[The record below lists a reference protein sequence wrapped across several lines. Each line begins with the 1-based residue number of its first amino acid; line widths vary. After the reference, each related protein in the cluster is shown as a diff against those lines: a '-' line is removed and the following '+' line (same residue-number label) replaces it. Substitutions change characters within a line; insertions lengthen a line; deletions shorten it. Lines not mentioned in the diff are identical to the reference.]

1 MMTEEEKFIFD
12 LEGYLIIKNIL
23 TANEVDEMNQMIDDG
38 DRSGPPSTWGEPFK
52 NLIDNSKILPYL
64 LELIGPYVRIDHDYA
79 MFMQSGISTGG
90 RLHGGEDGG
99 RPGGPEGDHWYKY
112 RDGIIRNGLCVVTYN
127 LAPAKVGDGGF
138 ACVPGS
144 HKSNYL
150 TNFPDDVRW
159 FERRPHYVKQ
169 PAVDAGDVTFFTES
183 LIHGT
188 MSWKG
193 QQERRA
199 LFYKYSPGHSAWS
212 DKYYDANQYSNLTD
226 RQRLMM
232 MPPSIGTGGGVNR
245 LCVTP
250 DEN

>member
-1 MMTEEEKFIFD
+1 MTEEEKFIFD

-23 TANEVDEMNQMIDDG
+23 TANEVDEMNQMIEDG

-52 NLIDNSKILPYL
+52 NLIDHAKILPYL

-212 DKYYDANQYSNLTD
+212 DQYYDADQYSNLTD

-232 MPPSIGTGGGVNR
+232 RPPSIGTGGGINR
-245 LCVTP
+245 PCVTL

>member
-52 NLIDNSKILPYL
+52 NLIDHSKILPYL

-212 DKYYDANQYSNLTD
+212 DQYYDADQYSNLTD

-232 MPPSIGTGGGVNR
+232 RPPSIGTGGGINR
-245 LCVTP
+245 PCVTL

>member
-144 HKSNYL
+144 HKSNIAC
-150 TNFPDDVRW
+150 PDSIRRYENHTENVRQITS
-159 FERRPHYVKQ
+159 K
-169 PAVDAGDVTFFTES
+169 AGSVVIFTEAV
-183 LIHGT
+183 IHGT
-188 MSWKG
+188 LPWTADHP
-193 QQERRA
+193 RRSVMTRYTA
-199 LFYKYSPGHSAWS
+199 GNMAYVPASPVPDWA
-212 DKYYDANQYSNLTD
+212 DE
-226 RQRLMM
+226 RQRRVME
-232 MPPSIGTGGGVNR
+232 PPYNSILNR
-245 LCVTP
+245 PFLE
-250 DEN
+250 DD